1 MSEGSTWCSTLPIM
15 TQRLS
20 PLDATF
26 LYAESSAAAIHVGGV
41 LTFAGP
47 FDVAAFTEQV
57 GRRLAL
63 VPRLRQTVRAVPGRI
78 GAPVWVDDERF
89 DLDYHVRHLALPSP
103 GSGRLLRE
111 LVGTV
116 METPL
121 DRDRP
126 LWEVSVVE
134 GLADGRTA
142 LVAKVHH
149 ALADGLACM
158 QLGALL
164 LDATPGCRDIPS
176 EDWEP
181 VAAPSDL
188 SLAVGAAMGAFRG
201 TRSTL
206 GAALGAARS
215 MTRPDTAALARAL
228 DVAIRAA
235 GPAPVPALRPA
246 TARRRRYGVLRATVA
261 DHRAVRRAHGGTVN
275 DVVLAV
281 VAGGLRRWLAGRGA
295 EPAAGVCVRAM
306 VPVSLR
312 SRDRGAAGNGIS
324 AHLVDL
330 PVGTA
335 DPLRRFAAVRAA
347 MDERKRRGPAA
358 VDAITALAGAVP
370 PPLHELGARIAGRHA
385 GRLFDVLVS
394 NVPGPPRT
402 LHAAGAA
409 MLDLVPV
416 VPLGAG
422 QAVAIGVAS
431 YAGALHYGITADS
444 GAVPDVDELAAALEE
459 ALAELV
465 VHSPRPAPV
474 AVYAVTR

>member
-1 MSEGSTWCSTLPIM
+1 M

-26 LYAESSAAAIHVGGV
+26 LYAEQASAAMHVGGV
-41 LTFAGP
+41 LTFAGR
-47 FDVAAFTEQV
+47 FDVAAFTQSV

-63 VPRLRQTVRAVPGRI
+63 VPRLRQTIRAVPGRL
-78 GAPVWVDDERF
+78 GAPVWVDDDRF
-89 DLDYHVRHLALPSP
+89 DLDYHVRHLALPWP
-103 GSGRLLRE
+103 GTDHLLRE
-111 LVGTV
+111 LVGSL

-121 DRDRP
+121 DRSRP

-158 QLGALL
+158 QLGAVL
-164 LDATPGCRDIPS
+164 LDATAEPRDTPS
-176 EDWEP
+176 EEWEP
-181 VAAPSDL
+181 AAAPSDL
-188 SLAVGAAMGAFRG
+188 SLAVGAALGAFRG

-215 MTRPDTAALARAL
+215 MARPDTAALGRAL
-228 DVAIRAA
+228 AVAKQVA
-235 GPAPVPALRPA
+235 GPSPVPALRPA
-246 TARRRRYGVLRATVA
+246 TAGRRRYGVLRATVA
-261 DHRAVRRAHGGTVN
+261 DHRALRRAHGGTVN

-281 VAGGLRRWLAGRGA
+281 VAGGLRRWLAGRGE

-335 DPLRRFAAVRAA
+335 DPLERLACVRAA
-347 MDERKRRGPAA
+347 MDERKRRGPAV

-370 PPLHELGARIAGRHA
+370 PPVHELGARIAGRHA

-402 LHAAGAA
+402 LYAAGAP

-416 VPLGAG
+416 VPLGGG

-431 YAGALHYGITADS
+431 YAGALHYGITVDS
-444 GAVPDVDELAAALEE
+444 GAVPDVDELVMALEE

-465 VHSPRPAPV
+465 VRSPPERGPQVATVGASPPAS
-474 AVYAVTR
+474 